1 MPKTIANVGLA
12 ELEWHPQGRVCQK
25 CGTPNPDGGLRCG
38 NCDGMVAGKLKR
50 LLTPEQFAVHRSIKE
65 SQTTRRSKS

>member
-1 MPKTIANVGLA
+1 MPKTTANVELT

-38 NCDGMVAGKLKR
+38 NCDEPVAGKLKR
-50 LLTPEQFAVHRSIKE
+50 LLTPEQFVVYKVVKALGS
-65 SQTTRRSKS
+65 RRKP